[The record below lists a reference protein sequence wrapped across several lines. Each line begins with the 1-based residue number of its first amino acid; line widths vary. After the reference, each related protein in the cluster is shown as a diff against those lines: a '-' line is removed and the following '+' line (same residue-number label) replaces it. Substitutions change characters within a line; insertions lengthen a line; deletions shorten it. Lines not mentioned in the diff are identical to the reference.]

1 MSDVTPSTD
10 FDMPI
15 ESSHVLQFA
24 RACGYLDDLARSTP
38 TPTFLVAMDTFDPD
52 YDRRPRPDRPW
63 WGDGDG
69 RVKKGASG
77 FHATTEFD
85 FVRAIRVGEQLRVK
99 RYVGEIFSREGRR
112 GGTLTF
118 TPSVSEFFDV
128 DGELVATM
136 TWTNVSTTVEV
147 TR

>member
-1 MSDVTPSTD
+1 MSDNT
-10 FDMPI
+10 FEMPV
-15 ESSHVLQFA
+15 ETSHVLQFA
-24 RACGYLDDLARSTP
+24 RACGYLDYLERSTP
-38 TPTFLVAMDTFDPD
+38 TPTFLVGMDTFDPD

-77 FHATTEFD
+77 FHASTEFD
-85 FVRAIRVGEQLRVK
+85 FVRPIRVGERLRVE
-99 RYVGEIFSREGRR
+99 RHTGEVFQREGRR

-118 TPSVSEFFDV
+118 TPTVSQFFDV

-136 TWTNVSTTVEV
+136 TWTNVSTSLEV